1 MALLVSDDL
10 RDSRVKL
17 AIELSAL
24 CFRLNVFRYAAD
36 FHRTWQRVDGA
47 EYVWRLFQSIAAD
60 TEKELRIGCNS
71 CDGEDD

>member
-24 CFRLNVFRYAAD
+24 RFRLNVFRYAVD
-36 FHRTWQRVDGA
+36 FHRAWQRVYGA
-47 EYVWRLFQSIAAD
+47 EYV
-60 TEKELRIGCNS
+60 
-71 CDGEDD
+71 